1 MENPMLCDK
10 LEIYTPERIYW
21 SCEQVERVAGDVDI
35 RHLDECDYYTRNDAD
50 AAFAQLKKILLRYK
64 YKRCL
69 YLIDITKRAWL
80 VLDSKCASY
89 RRKYPSLMDSYREAY
104 PVPSETLKAYTKMQT
119 KVMRL
124 NKRERRLTQIATH
137 YKKELNK

>member
-1 MENPMLCDK
+1 
-10 LEIYTPERIYW
+10 
-21 SCEQVERVAGDVDI
+21 
-35 RHLDECDYYTRNDAD
+35 
-50 AAFAQLKKILLRYK
+50 
-64 YKRCL
+64 
-69 YLIDITKRAWL
+69 
-80 VLDSKCASY
+80 
-89 RRKYPSLMDSYREAY
+89 MDSYREAY